1 MLAVLSLRQ
10 KNEIEIYAGLEAIPD
25 VSSPRDEREDK
36 GTSIFEQIK
45 GVVMGCKK
53 KGKRR

>member
-10 KNEIEIYAGLEAIPD
+10 MREIEIYAGLESIPD
-25 VSSPRDEREDK
+25 VSKPREEQKDEPV
-36 GTSIFEQIK
+36 SIFDQIK
-45 GVVMGCKK
+45 GSIMGCKK

>member
-10 KNEIEIYAGLEAIPD
+10 MREIEVYAGLESIPD
-25 VSSPRDEREDK
+25 VSKPREEQQDAPVSVFD
-36 GTSIFEQIK
+36 QIK
-45 GVVMGCKK
+45 GTFMGCKK

>member
-10 KNEIEIYAGLEAIPD
+10 KNEIEIYAGLESIPD
-25 VSSPRDEREDK
+25 VSNPREEQANEEV
-36 GTSIFEQIK
+36 SIFEQIK
-45 GVVMGCKK
+45 GTFMGCKK